1 MLQRIISLWPG
12 FKKKTTALSFCR
24 RGATA
29 VEFGIVFPLFLIMT
43 LGIMEM
49 SRAMW
54 IKASMQYA
62 VERTARYYMVNNSAS
77 IADLIA
83 YADAELD
90 AVGVTYN
97 VTFLPVLDTTTTP
110 DTMTVSGSYDFQ
122 VLATIVPFPDV
133 TLTARSSVRK
143 NS

>member
-1 MLQRIISLWPG
+1 MLRAMRSLWPG
-12 FKKKTTALSFCR
+12 LKKKTTALSFCR

-49 SRAMW
+49 GRAMW
-54 IKASMQYA
+54 IKSSMQYA
-62 VERTARYYMVNNSAS
+62 VERTARYYMVNNSKTTAEL
-77 IADLIA
+77 AA

-90 AVGVTYN
+90 AVGVTYG
-97 VTFLPVLDTTTTP
+97 VTFTATLDTSTTP
-110 DTMTVSGSYDFQ
+110 DTMTVIGSFDFQ
-122 VLATIVPFPDV
+122 VLVTIIPFPDV
-133 TLTARSSVRK
+133 TLTAQSSVRK

>member
-1 MLQRIISLWPG
+1 MLRAMRLFWPG
-12 FKKKTTALSFCR
+12 FRKKTTALFFCR

-49 SRAMW
+49 GRAMW
-54 IKASMQYA
+54 IKSSMQYA
-62 VERTARYYMVNNSAS
+62 VERTARYYMVNNTKTPAELV
-77 IADLIA
+77 I

-90 AVGVTYN
+90 SVGITYN
-97 VTFLPVLDTTTTP
+97 VIFAAALDTATTP
-110 DTMTVSGSYDFQ
+110 DTMTVTGSYVFQ
-122 VLATIVPFPDV
+122 VLVTIIPFPDV
-133 TLTARSSVRK
+133 TLTAQSSVRK

>member
-1 MLQRIISLWPG
+1 MRRIKFPWPG
-12 FKKKTTALSFCR
+12 LKKKAKAFFSSR

-49 SRAMW
+49 GRAMW
-54 IKASMQYA
+54 IKSSMQYA
-62 VERTARYYMVNNSAS
+62 VERTTRYYMVNNTKTTAE
-77 IADLIA
+77 LVT
-83 YADAELD
+83 YADGELD
-90 AVGVTYN
+90 AVGVTYA
-97 VTFLPVLDTTTTP
+97 VTFAAALDTSTDP
-110 DTMTVSGSYDFQ
+110 DTMTVTGSYLFQ

-133 TLTARSSVRK
+133 TLTVQSSVRK